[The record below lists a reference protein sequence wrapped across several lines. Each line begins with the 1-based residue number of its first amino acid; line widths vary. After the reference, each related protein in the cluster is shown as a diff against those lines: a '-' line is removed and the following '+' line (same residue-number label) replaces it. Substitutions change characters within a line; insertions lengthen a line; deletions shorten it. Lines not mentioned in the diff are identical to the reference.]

1 VHLFLQENVYM
12 LKLDNG
18 VVGGQRKSAS
28 KLTSGDCRGIKAGNG
43 GCRWSEWSGEVHSIY
58 YID

>member
-1 VHLFLQENVYM
+1 VHLFLQENVDI

-18 VVGGQRKSAS
+18 VVGGQRKSAFKFTRVEIS
-28 KLTSGDCRGIKAGNG
+28 EELKLEKEGVG
-43 GCRWSEWSGEVHSIY
+43 VHSIY